1 MAAVLWIINGVVRYS
16 HVGIYRLPFSFV
28 FAQITYPD
36 SMSALKPR
44 PGSVLAAVLGTLGF
58 SALAGVLVA
67 VMVTPAIAVAGATVN
82 NTIGIFDSLP
92 DFIEIDSQAS
102 QNRIYATQDG
112 AAVQIATIF
121 DQNREEVAW
130 EEVSDFAKNA
140 AVSGEDRRFYEHG
153 GVDIP
158 GVIRAAVTNIA
169 AGGVTEGAS
178 TITQQYVKNTFI
190 QQALELPTEE
200 EQDAAYEAAIDDS
213 FDRKLKE
220 MKLAI
225 SLEKA
230 YTKQEILL
238 AYLNIAN
245 FGGNTYGIEAASE
258 RYYNTTA
265 LNLTVA
271 QAASLIATVQSPG
284 VLRLDNPENW
294 AGNQARRDVIVNA
307 MFAEGNI
314 TAEQQAEA
322 LATPIDGT
330 TVVITEPSNGCM
342 AANDHA
348 RYFCDYI
355 TNLVKDLPALG
366 ADATERAANFKH
378 GGYDIYTTLDLGLQT
393 VAQDAVWNF
402 VPNDATTLNLGSAT
416 VSVEVGTGRILTMA
430 QNKVYNNTQA
440 GGGATTTAV
449 NFNTDRDYGGSSG
462 FQPGST
468 YKVFTLLNWLQEG
481 HGLNERVNGSGR
493 TVAQS
498 AFTDSCNG
506 PWAGAAYTFKN
517 DDSSGGN
524 MTVAT
529 ATQKSVNGAFISM
542 ALELDLCGIRDT
554 AASIGVHRA
563 DGAELETNPSSVL
576 GTNTIAPL
584 TMATAYASIASGG
597 TYCKSIAIDRIV
609 GDDGEELPGQSA
621 DCTQALTPEVAN
633 TAAFAMSKV
642 MISGGT
648 ATRANPNN
656 GVEYIGKT
664 GTTDSSNQTWVVGAS
679 TKVATAVWV
688 GNISGEYALRKYYTP
703 KRVQGSVLR
712 HDVFKAVA
720 TAADKEEALRGAD
733 DFPEPSS
740 SLLSG
745 TGVTI
750 PEISGQ
756 TVEAATSV
764 LEGNGFT
771 VVDGGTVAS
780 ADPAGR
786 AVRTDPATGSLVSKG
801 SEITLYTSDGSLG
814 AVPSVVGTAAAAAR
828 TSLTDAGFTSIGTDQ
843 CAVTDPALT
852 AEQKKALEGTVSAVN
867 PAVGAQIAK
876 TDTVTLTVTKERC

>member
-1 MAAVLWIINGVVRYS
+1 
-16 HVGIYRLPFSFV
+16 
-28 FAQITYPD
+28 
-36 SMSALKPR
+36 MSALKPR
-44 PGSVLAAVLGTLGF
+44 PGSVLAALLGTLGF

-92 DFIEIDSQAS
+92 EYIEIDQQAQ
-102 QNRIYATQDG
+102 QNRIYATQAG
-112 AAVQIATIF
+112 APVQIATIF
-121 DQNREEVAW
+121 DQNREEVTW

-158 GVIRAAVTNIA
+158 GVVRAAITNV
-169 AGGVTEGAS
+169 AGGGISEGAS

-200 EQDAAYEAAIDDS
+200 EQDAAYEAAIDDT

-225 SLEKA
+225 SLEKE

-245 FGGNTYGIEAASE
+245 FGGNTYGIEAAAE

-284 VLRLDNPENW
+284 VLRLDHEENW
-294 AGNQARRDVIVNA
+294 PGNLERRDVIIEA
-307 MFAEGNI
+307 MLAEGNI
-314 TAEQQAEA
+314 TQAQRDEA
-322 LATPIDGT
+322 IATPIDAT

-355 TNLVKDLPALG
+355 SNLVKDLPALG
-366 ADATERAANFKH
+366 ADPTERAANFKH
-378 GGYDIYTTLDLGLQT
+378 GGYDIYTTLDLDLQN
-393 VAQDAVWNF
+393 VAQEAEWKL
-402 VPNDATTLNLGSAT
+402 VPSDATTLNLGSAT

-440 GGGATTTAV
+440 GGGITATAV
-449 NFNTDRDYGGSSG
+449 NFSTDRAYGGSSG

-468 YKVFTLLNWLQEG
+468 YKVFTLLNWLQNG
-481 HGLNERVNGSGR
+481 HGLNERVNGSAR

-498 AFTDSCNG
+498 AFTTCDG
-506 PWAGAAYTFKN
+506 PYSGPYQFKN
-517 DDSSGGN
+517 DDGSGGN

-542 ALELDLCGIRDT
+542 ALELDLCEIRDT

-563 DGAELETNPSSVL
+563 DGAELEANPSSVL
-576 GTNTIAPL
+576 GTNTISPL

-597 TYCKSIAIDRIV
+597 TYCKSVAIDRIV
-609 GDDGEELPGQSA
+609 AADGAELPGQSA
-621 DCTQALTPEVAN
+621 DCAKALESDVAN

-642 MISGGT
+642 MIGGGT
-648 ATRANPNN
+648 ATRANPDN

-688 GNISGEYALRKYYTP
+688 GNISGTYAMRKYYTP
-703 KRVQGSVLR
+703 ARVQGSVLR
-712 HDVFKAVA
+712 HDVFRAVA
-720 TAADKEEALRGAD
+720 TAADKNPALRGAD
-733 DFPEPSS
+733 EFPEASKA
-740 SLLSG
+740 LLTG
-745 TGVTI
+745 TGITI

-771 VVDGGTVAS
+771 VTNGGAEAS
-780 ADPAGR
+780 SIPAGR
-786 AVRTDPATGSLVSKG
+786 AVRTSPPTGSLVSKG
-801 SEITLYTSDGSLG
+801 GEVTLFSSDGSLG
-814 AVPSVVGTAAAAAR
+814 SVPSVLGTAAASAR
-828 TSLTDAGFTSIGTDQ
+828 TALTDAGFTSIGTDQ
-843 CAVTDPALT
+843 CSVIDAALT
-852 AEQKKALEGTVSAVN
+852 PEEKTALRDTVSAVN
-867 PAVGAQIAK
+867 PGVGTEIAK
-876 TDTVTLTVTKERC
+876 TDTVTLTVNKEQC

>member
-1 MAAVLWIINGVVRYS
+1 
-16 HVGIYRLPFSFV
+16 
-28 FAQITYPD
+28 
-36 SMSALKPR
+36 MSALKPK
-44 PGSVLAAVLGTLGF
+44 PGSVLAALLGTLGF
-58 SALAGVLVA
+58 SVLAGVLVA

-92 DFIEIDSQAS
+92 DFIEIDQQAS
-102 QNRIYATQDG
+102 QNRIYANQDG
-112 AAVQIATIF
+112 VPVQIATIF

-158 GVIRAAVTNIA
+158 GVIRAAVTNVA

-225 SLEKA
+225 SLEKK

-245 FGGNTYGIEAASE
+245 FGGNTYGIEAAAE

-284 VLRLDNPENW
+284 VLRLDYEENW
-294 AGNQARRDVIVNA
+294 AGNLERRNVIIEA
-307 MFAEGNI
+307 MLAEGNI
-314 TAEQQAEA
+314 TQAQRDEA
-322 LATPIDGT
+322 IASPIDAT
-330 TVVITEPSNGCM
+330 TVTITEPSNGCM
-342 AANDHA
+342 AANDHS

-393 VAQDAVWNF
+393 VAQDAVWKN

-440 GGGATTTAV
+440 GGGITATAV
-449 NFNTDRDYGGSSG
+449 NFSTDRAYGGSSG

-468 YKVFTLLNWLQEG
+468 YKVFTLLNWLQNG
-481 HGLNERVNGSGR
+481 HGLNERVNGSAR

-498 AFTDSCNG
+498 AFTTCDG
-506 PWAGAAYTFKN
+506 PYSGPYQFKN
-517 DDSSGGN
+517 DDGSGGS

-542 ALELDLCGIRDT
+542 ALELDLCEIRDT
-554 AASIGVHRA
+554 ATSIGVHRA
-563 DGAELETNPSSVL
+563 DGAELRANPSSVL
-576 GTNTIAPL
+576 GTNEIAPL
-584 TMATAYASIASGG
+584 TMATAYAAIASGG
-597 TYCKSIAIDRIV
+597 TYCKSVAIDRIV
-609 GDDGEELPGQSA
+609 GADGTELPGQSG
-621 DCTQALTPEVAN
+621 DCTKSLETDVAN

-642 MISGGT
+642 MIGGGT
-648 ATRANPNN
+648 ATRANPND

-688 GNISGEYALRKYYTP
+688 GNISGEYALRRYYTP
-703 KRVQGSVLR
+703 TRVQGSVLR

-720 TAADKEEALRGAD
+720 TAADKIPALRGS
-733 DFPEPSS
+733 DFPDPAS
-740 SLLSG
+740 SLLTG

-764 LEGNGFT
+764 LQGNGFT
-771 VVDGGTVAS
+771 VIDGGTVAS
-780 ADPAGR
+780 AEPAGR

-801 SEITLYTSDGSLG
+801 SEVKLITSDGTLG
-814 AVPSVVGTAAAAAR
+814 AVPSVLGTAASSAR
-828 TSLTDAGFTSIGTDQ
+828 TALTDAGFTSLGTDQ
-843 CAVTDPALT
+843 CAVIDAALS
-852 AEQKKALEGTVSAVN
+852 ADEKKSLEGTVSAVN
-867 PAVGAQIAK
+867 PAVGSQISK
-876 TDTVTLTVTKERC
+876 TDTVTLTVNKERC

>member
-1 MAAVLWIINGVVRYS
+1 
-16 HVGIYRLPFSFV
+16 
-28 FAQITYPD
+28 
-36 SMSALKPR
+36 MSALKPR
-44 PGSVLAAVLGTLGF
+44 PGSVLSAVLGTLGF

-92 DFIEIDSQAS
+92 DFIEIDQQAS
-102 QNRIYATQDG
+102 QNRIFANQDG
-112 AAVQIATIF
+112 VPVQIATIF
-121 DQNREEVAW
+121 DQNREEVTW

-230 YTKQEILL
+230 YSKQEILL

-284 VLRLDNPENW
+284 VLRLDYEENW
-294 AGNQARRDVIVNA
+294 AGNKERRDVIISA
-307 MFAEGNI
+307 MLAEGNI
-314 TAEQQAEA
+314 TQEQHDEA
-322 LATPIDGT
+322 IATPIDAT

-378 GGYDIYTTLDLGLQT
+378 GGYDIYTTLDMGLQT
-393 VAQDAVWNF
+393 VAQDAEWKL
-402 VPNDATTLNLGSAT
+402 VPADATTLNLGSAT
-416 VSVEVGTGRILTMA
+416 VSVEVGTGRVLTMA
-430 QNKVYNNTQA
+430 QNKTYNNTQA
-440 GGGATTTAV
+440 GGGVTTTAV
-449 NFNTDRDYGGSSG
+449 NFSTDRAYGGSSG

-481 HGLNERVNGSGR
+481 HGLNERVNGSAR

-498 AFTDSCNG
+498 AFTDSCGG
-506 PWAGAAYTFKN
+506 PWAGPYPFKN
-517 DDSSGGN
+517 DDSSSGN

-529 ATQKSVNGAFISM
+529 AVQKSVNGAFISM

-563 DGAELETNPSSVL
+563 DGGELQTNPSSVL
-576 GTNTIAPL
+576 GTNEISPL

-597 TYCKSIAIDRIV
+597 TYCKSVAVDRIV
-609 GDDGEELPGQSA
+609 GPDEEELPGQSA
-621 DCTQALTPEVAN
+621 DCTKALESDVAN
-633 TAAFAMSKV
+633 TAAFAMAKV
-642 MISGGT
+642 MVAGGT
-648 ATRANPNN
+648 ATRANPGN

-688 GNISGEYALRKYYTP
+688 GNISGEYALRRYYTP
-703 KRVQGSVLR
+703 ARTQGSVLR
-712 HDVFKAVA
+712 HDIFKAVA
-720 TAADKEEALRGAD
+720 TAADKVATLRGG
-733 DFPEPSS
+733 DFPDPSS

-756 TVEAATSV
+756 TLEAATSV
-764 LEGNGFT
+764 LEGSGFS
-771 VVDGGTVAS
+771 VIDGGTVAS
-780 ADPAGR
+780 AEPSGR
-786 AVRTDPATGSLVSKG
+786 AVRTDPVTGSLVSKG
-801 SEITLYTSDGSLG
+801 SEVTLYTSDGTLG
-814 AVPSVVGTAAAAAR
+814 AVPSVLGTASSAAR
-828 TSLTDAGFTSIGTDQ
+828 TALTDAGFTSIGTDQ
-843 CAVTDPALT
+843 CSVIDAALSSD
-852 AEQKKALEGTVSAVN
+852 EKKSLEGTVSAVN
-867 PAVGAQIAK
+867 PAVGTQISK
-876 TDTVTLTVTKERC
+876 TDTVTLTVNKERC